1 MLALYSNCQSLAR
14 PTFDDRRR
22 TLADSSRWSHSHI
35 LLLVVI
41 IVNSHIVIVVII
53 SHSRILLVVII
64 VTSHIVIVVIISHS
78 HTLLVVI
85 ISHSHILV
93 VVVIANC
100 PWWWSLSLSSI
111 QSLFS
116 MYPSLEG
123 IVRHIRQQLHIISKI
138 PNIQG
143 VFSHWASPKTLKY
156 GKPR

>member
-35 LLLVVI
+35 LLVVI
-41 IVNSHIVIVVII
+41 IVN
-53 SHSRILLVVII
+53 
-64 VTSHIVIVVIISHS
+64 SHIVIVVIISHS

-85 ISHSHILV
+85 ISHSYILV

-123 IVRHIRQQLHIISKI
+123 IVRHIRQQLHIVSKI

-156 GKPR
+156 GKPRLGESTLT

>member
-41 IVNSHIVIVVII
+41 IVNSHIVIVIII

-64 VTSHIVIVVIISHS
+64 
-78 HTLLVVI
+78 L
-85 ISHSHILV
+85 HSHIFV
-93 VVVIANC
+93 VVIIANC

-156 GKPR
+156 

>member
-53 SHSRILLVVII
+53 SHS
-64 VTSHIVIVVIISHS
+64 

-93 VVVIANC
+93 VVIIANC

-156 GKPR
+156 GKPRLGESTLT